1 MKKCIRLLQVSLLI
15 LCALLLSG
23 CEFDWKQ
30 SGNTEKFKLY
40 FYDEHQ
46 STLVVEERD
55 LELPENA
62 SKEKRM
68 LAVIEALSKGQ
79 QVNNQG
85 TRPILFNIDY
95 AILKENT
102 ASINFTDA
110 YNTLDVPTQIT
121 HRAMLVYTLTE
132 LDFIDKVEF
141 YANDMPLMNSNGDKM
156 DVVERKDILIN
167 ALNPKPPT
175 SSQII
180 TLYFPNLTDQL
191 LHKEQREIRVN
202 NNTPLENYVIAEL
215 IKGPNIEGLLGILP
229 ADTKVNDIKTQD
241 GVCQIDLSYDLQVP
255 QVGNLIREDLI
266 IYAMVNS
273 LTEIS
278 KIQKVIFLK
287 DGKKQTEFNLSSQSG
302 GVFERNEELIL
313 QTP

>member
-1 MKKCIRLLQVSLLI
+1 
-15 LCALLLSG
+15 
-23 CEFDWKQ
+23 
-30 SGNTEKFKLY
+30 
-40 FYDEHQ
+40 
-46 STLVVEERD
+46 
-55 LELPENA
+55 
-62 SKEKRM
+62 RM